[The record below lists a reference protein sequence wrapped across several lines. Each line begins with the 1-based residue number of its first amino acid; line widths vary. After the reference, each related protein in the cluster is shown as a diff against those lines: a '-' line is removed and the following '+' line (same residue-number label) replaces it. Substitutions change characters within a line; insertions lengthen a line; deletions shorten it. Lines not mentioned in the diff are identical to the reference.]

1 MEIPS
6 FEDVFPVGKGRF
18 PARHVSLLEGNLHD
32 SDFENGWVT
41 SVTIQRGESP
51 TNNASIYSVC

>member
-6 FEDVFPVGKGRF
+6 FEDVFPVGKGGF
-18 PARHVSLLEGNLHD
+18 PAGHASLLEGNLHD
-32 SDFENGWVT
+32 KDFENGWVT
-41 SVTIQRGESP
+41 SATIQCGESP